1 MPVESIGGIRLHVQ
15 SLGPTGNG
23 TVVLVHGMTTTLASM
38 YFSIAPALAAEHR
51 VLMYDLRG
59 HGLSEAPRSGYGIR
73 AMAGDLAAVVAR
85 HAPEGPLAI
94 VGHSFGA
101 VVALRFTLDH
111 PGRVR
116 KLVFAEGPLPV
127 LLDDL
132 ENADGAIELDP
143 TEVVGHIEALRDSA
157 IAHLPAATFEALRGS
172 GRRGRSVRV
181 RASRI
186 VRETT
191 ILDDVAQDRDM
202 SDAEIARCD
211 CPVLLCYGTRTLPEM
226 TATCRRLSAVLPDSQ
241 VRMFDC
247 GHLMLNQVPGPLAM
261 AVTEFLRRG

>member
-1 MPVESIGGIRLHVQ
+1 MPVESIGGVRLHVQ
-15 SLGPTGNG
+15 ALGRPGNG

-38 YFSIAPALAAEHR
+38 YFSIAPVLAAEHR

-59 HGLSEAPRSGYGIR
+59 HGRSETPPSGYGIR
-73 AMAGDLAAVVAR
+73 DMAGDLAGVIAR

-127 LLDDL
+127 FVEDED
-132 ENADGAIELDP
+132 NPGAPIELDP
-143 TEVVGHIEALRDSA
+143 AEVVDHIEALRDNA
-157 IAHLPAATFEALRGS
+157 VAHLPAAALAALRGS
-172 GRRGRSVRV
+172 GRRKRSMRV
-181 RASRI
+181 RASRV
-186 VRETT
+186 VRETS
-191 ILDDVAQDRDM
+191 ILDDVARDCDM
-202 SDAEIARCD
+202 TDAEIARCD

-226 TATCRRLSAVLPDSQ
+226 MATCKRLSAVLPDSQ

-247 GHLMLNQVPGPLAM
+247 GHLMLNQVPGPLAA